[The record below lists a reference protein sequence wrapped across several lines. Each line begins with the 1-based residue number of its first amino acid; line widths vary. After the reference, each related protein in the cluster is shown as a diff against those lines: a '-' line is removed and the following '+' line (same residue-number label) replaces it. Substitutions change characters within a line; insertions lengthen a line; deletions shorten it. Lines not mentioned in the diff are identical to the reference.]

1 MPEAGRNDPCPC
13 GSGHKTKRCCGQ
25 RRGPSEDQPARAR
38 LAVLGADAIDD
49 LVDVP
54 EDLLDR
60 LDHNLF
66 DLPEL
71 DLSLHVKLPALGA
84 ADRNRLARAMAA
96 DVDDDQAWDQVMAMV
111 DQVDTPQ
118 QRVRLTDAVLR
129 LRDQGQLSRAQAA
142 YAVYDLS
149 RASRLI
155 TASTIHAL
163 AIYFGGDPTPAG
175 LLVAA

>member
-111 DQVDTPQ
+111 DQVD
-118 QRVRLTDAVLR
+118 
-129 LRDQGQLSRAQAA
+129 
-142 YAVYDLS
+142 
-149 RASRLI
+149 
-155 TASTIHAL
+155 
-163 AIYFGGDPTPAG
+163 
-175 LLVAA
+175 